1 MSVKNEQSAAKEQ
14 KDLVG
19 TFRKLLTSRKYA
31 KAELIFPKLNGL
43 LKHLE
48 ERAPYCSVGYDYM
61 QQLCSG
67 GKLGEAR
74 NLAKRFD
81 YLGFDVFYA
90 HFTGELENNRK
101 LNKSTER

>member
-1 MSVKNEQSAAKEQ
+1 MSVQNQCVDVREQDKSVVA
-14 KDLVG
+14 
-19 TFRKLLTSRKYA
+19 FRKLLTSGKYDE
-31 KAELIFPKLNGL
+31 AELIFPPLNGL
-43 LKHLE
+43 LRHLE

-74 NLAKRFD
+74 DLAKRFD

-90 HFTGELENNRK
+90 HFTGTLEHNRK
-101 LNKSTER
+101 LNKSKER